1 MIDVTI
7 DRDKYIG
14 GSDIPAIMGISPFK
28 KRFQLLLEKAGL
40 ATDDFGGNQYT
51 DYGNLLEPKIREY
64 MEGYCFTS
72 FPPSQTIKGDLRT
85 NMDGFDGETVLE
97 IKTTSHIYE
106 TADEYK
112 IYLVQLLFYMAVNE
126 VTNGYLA
133 VYKRPADFNPDFD
146 AENLQIFEILAKD
159 YKTLTAEIFAE
170 IDRFRADLQ
179 RLKENPLLTEEDFQ
193 PTELV
198 TLSREVVALEVK
210 MAEFKN
216 LEKQYKDMKQ
226 KLYEAMTAAAVD
238 SWAMPNGTKITRIE
252 GKPASVKLVEE
263 FDLTAFKEEH
273 ADLYK
278 GYVKE
283 VPKETA
289 GRAGYVRI
297 TLPKE

>member
-40 ATDDFGGNQYT
+40 REDDFGGNQYT

-64 MEGYCFTS
+64 MEDYEFTK
-72 FPPSQTIKGDLRT
+72 FPPTQTIKGDLRA
-85 NMDGFDGETVLE
+85 NMDGFNGQAVLE
-97 IKTTSHIYE
+97 IKTTSHTYE
-106 TADEYK
+106 TLDKYK
-112 IYLVQLLFYMAVNE
+112 VYLVQLLFYMAVSGVE
-126 VTNGYLA
+126 NGHLA

-146 AENLQIFEILAKD
+146 ATNLQIWEVWAED
-159 YKTLTAEIFAE
+159 YKTLTEEIFAE

-179 RLKENPLLTEEDFQ
+179 RLKENPLLSEEDFQ

-210 MAEFKN
+210 MAEFKD

-226 KLYEAMTAAAVD
+226 KLYEAMTAAAVE

-263 FDLTAFKEEH
+263 FDLAAFKDEH

-283 VPKETA
+283 IPKETA
-289 GRAGYVRI
+289 GRAGYIRI